1 MRHFNY
7 NVVKIK
13 SQNDGEWVAIPA
25 LQGKN
30 LYETAV
36 EYGFQGTEDD
46 WFNMLITDGW
56 ITPYQNLKAAFELFR
71 DLMLG
76 RTINGHAL
84 DEDIVLVPDDVGAAN
99 KTLTNVQNNDFIT
112 KAKECGFD
120 TGAGVLATQTVF
132 NDDGSITE
140 TSSDGSVKVTVFNE
154 DGSITEN
161 YTLATGDQVQK
172 TITFNEDGSISE
184 TVSTVTEEVEEETT
198 EE

>member
-13 SQNDGEWVAIPA
+13 SQDDGEWKGIPA
-25 LQGKN
+25 LHGKN

-36 EYGFQGTEDD
+36 EYGFEGTEDD

-71 DLMLG
+71 DLMLA
-76 RTINGHAL
+76 RTINGYAL
-84 DEDIVLVPDDVGAAN
+84 NKDIVLVPNDVGAAD
-99 KTLTNVQNNDFIT
+99 KALTNVLNNDFIT

-120 TGAGVLATQTVF
+120 TGAGVIATQTVF
-132 NDDGSITE
+132 NSDGSITE
-140 TSSDGSVKVTVFNE
+140 TSSDGVVKTTVFNA

-161 YTLATGDQVQK
+161 YTLATGDRVQK
-172 TITFNEDGSISE
+172 VTTFNSDGSISE
-184 TVSTVTEEVEEETT
+184 TVTTVTGEE
-198 EE
+198 